1 MSGFEQLGK
10 IATNSGGLLQRT
22 VSDLRTLQASTLLVP
37 ESLSTEKRTTNYRY
51 LIALWLVG
59 GAMIALV
66 TWVGFELDLKPRV
79 VVPIYLIVIVLL
91 SLLDSFISSVIFSLM
106 VAGCLDYFF
115 FEPIFTFQIWD
126 VQDWLTLIAFFFTSL
141 AITGLVRRVR
151 QFGEVQS
158 QQARLLDL
166 THDAVFVKDVN
177 NVVRY
182 WNRGAEE
189 LYGWKRGEAA
199 GKNTHDLLKT
209 VFPAPLTD
217 IDQILSRTGRWE
229 GELVHTTRTGER
241 VTVESRWSLQ
251 RDAEG
256 KPIGTLESNTDIT
269 ERKRAETAL
278 RRMQETFLAEAQNLS
293 HTGSFGWNVSSGEIV
308 WSDQCYKILG
318 YDPASK
324 PSIQMVLDRVHPDD
338 IAAVGRA
345 VEHAVEEKQ
354 DYDFEHRLLM
364 PDGLVKHL
372 HVVAHLVKDERR
384 GFQFM
389 GAVMDVTERKAAYA
403 ALEQSEQQY
412 RRLFDHMP
420 ISLWQVNVRGW
431 LEMFKDVAGAG
442 VVDFPA
448 YLDAHPEFVPNAI
461 EVMVVE
467 EVNGITVKMF
477 GAKDRREL
485 LGPATHFWQARPDTI
500 RRTLESRFRG
510 ETTYEEKTQV
520 NTLDGR
526 VIDVLF
532 TATRTDVGVNLI
544 ALVDLTDLA
553 RAQEELQQIQA
564 KFAHAA
570 RVSTLGEL
578 TASIAHEINQPLGAI
593 GASADAGLRWLN
605 RPAPDLDEV
614 RSSLERM
621 NADARRASEIIA
633 RIRSMAARRPPER
646 VLVSIDDLISE
657 VLQFLRHE
665 AQSRR
670 VTVSYHGA
678 AAGPK
683 VLADRT
689 QLQQVVVNL
698 VVNALQATA
707 QAPAIDRKIAIS
719 TEAVDATTM
728 RCTVEDSGPGI
739 KPEHLSRLF
748 DSFFTTKEGGMG
760 MGLSIC
766 RSIVEAHGGRSGADN
781 NTIHGGARFW
791 FELPATDAAQT

>member
-1 MSGFEQLGK
+1 
-10 IATNSGGLLQRT
+10 
-22 VSDLRTLQASTLLVP
+22 
-37 ESLSTEKRTTNYRY
+37 
-51 LIALWLVG
+51 
-59 GAMIALV
+59 
-66 TWVGFELDLKPRV
+66 
-79 VVPIYLIVIVLL
+79 
-91 SLLDSFISSVIFSLM
+91 
-106 VAGCLDYFF
+106 
-115 FEPIFTFQIWD
+115 
-126 VQDWLTLIAFFFTSL
+126 
-141 AITGLVRRVR
+141 
-151 QFGEVQS
+151 
-158 QQARLLDL
+158 
-166 THDAVFVKDVN
+166 
-177 NVVRY
+177 
-182 WNRGAEE
+182 
-189 LYGWKRGEAA
+189 
-199 GKNTHDLLKT
+199 
-209 VFPAPLTD
+209 
-217 IDQILSRTGRWE
+217 
-229 GELVHTTRTGER
+229 
-241 VTVESRWSLQ
+241 
-251 RDAEG
+251 
-256 KPIGTLESNTDIT
+256 
-269 ERKRAETAL
+269 
-278 RRMQETFLAEAQNLS
+278 
-293 HTGSFGWNVSSGEIV
+293 
-308 WSDQCYKILG
+308 
-318 YDPASK
+318 
-324 PSIQMVLDRVHPDD
+324 
-338 IAAVGRA
+338 
-345 VEHAVEEKQ
+345 
-354 DYDFEHRLLM
+354 M

-420 ISLWQVNVRGW
+420 ISLWQVNVRGL

-670 VTVSYHGA
+670 VTVSYHSA

-698 VVNALQATA
+698 VVNALQAIA
-707 QAPAIDRKIAIS
+707 QASAIDRKIAIS
-719 TEAVDATTM
+719 TEAVDAATI

-766 RSIVEAHGGRSGADN
+766 RSIVEAHGGRIGADN